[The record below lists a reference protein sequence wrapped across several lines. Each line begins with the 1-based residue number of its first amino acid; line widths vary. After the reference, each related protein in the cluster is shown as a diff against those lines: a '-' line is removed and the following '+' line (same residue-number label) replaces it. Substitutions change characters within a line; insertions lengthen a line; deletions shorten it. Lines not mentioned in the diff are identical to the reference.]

1 MLIGLRVDVDTIR
14 GTRYGVPNLCKLFA
28 DQSMFATFFFSVGP
42 DNMGRNLWRLIRP
55 SFFAKM
61 LRSQAANLYGWDIL
75 LKGTLWPGPVIG
87 EKCASIIQA
96 ASNSGHEIGLHAW
109 DHYSWQ
115 AHSDAMTDKAIYL
128 SIKKGFDLLAQIIGA
143 PPVCSAA
150 PGWRCN
156 NTTLLEKAK
165 FPFKYN
171 SDCRGETIFKPKVY
185 GKKLAQVQ
193 IPTTLPTYDEVISRN
208 GISNK
213 HYNAYMLS
221 LIKPDRLNVL
231 TIHAEAEGMVC
242 LNMFEEFLK
251 NARSMGATFVPL
263 GNLLDE
269 NAFPVL
275 DGTIV
280 KKSVCGRE
288 GWVSWQA
295 SDSRSDTTMEC

>member
-1 MLIGLRVDVDTIR
+1 LLIGLRVDVDTIR
-14 GTRYGVPNLCKLFA
+14 GTRYGVPNLCNLFA
-28 DQSMFATFFFSVGP
+28 DQSIFASFFFSVGP

-55 SFFAKM
+55 YFFSKM
-61 LRSQAANLYGWDIL
+61 LRSRAANLYGWDIL

-109 DHYSWQ
+109 DHYAWQ

-128 SIKKGFDLLAQIIGA
+128 AIKKGFDLLAQIIGA
-143 PPVCSAA
+143 PPVCSAV

-156 NTTLLEKAK
+156 NSTLLEKAK

-171 SDCRGETIFKPKVY
+171 SDCRGETIFQPNVY

-193 IPTTLPTYDEVISRN
+193 IPATLPTYDEVISRN

-231 TIHAEAEGMVC
+231 TIHAEAEGLVC
-242 LNMFEEFLK
+242 LNMFEDFLK
-251 NARSMGATFVPL
+251 KAGSLGATFVPL

-269 NAFPVL
+269 NTFPVL

-295 SDSRSDTTMEC
+295 SDSGSDTTMEC